1 MIRLQGIS
9 KTFNKGTALE
19 TEALKHTDISIESG
33 QYTVVVGP
41 NGCGKST
48 LLNLIA
54 GNMFPDRGQIFFDN
68 LDVTGLPDYRRSPYV
83 ARLFQNP
90 LHGSAPDLSII
101 ENFRLA
107 ALRTG
112 RKSLRIGITA
122 GFRRSA
128 AELISRLGMGLESRL
143 DRPMGTLSGGQRQA
157 LTLLMGTMDE
167 CRILLMDEPTSALDP
182 RSSALIMELA
192 DSVIREKALTALL
205 VTHHL
210 RDSISFGNRLLM
222 MDEGCVVRDFAAQ
235 EKSALK
241 PEDVSGWFNR

>member
-1 MIRLQGIS
+1 MIRLQSIS
-9 KTFNKGTALE
+9 KIFHQGTAIE
-19 TEALKHTDISIESG
+19 TTALKSTSISIENG
-33 QYTVVVGP
+33 QYTVVLGP

-54 GNMFPDRGQIFFDN
+54 GNMSPESGRIFFDN
-68 LDVTGLPDYRRSPYV
+68 LDVTNLPDYRRSPYV

-90 LHGSAPDLSII
+90 LHGTAPDLSII

-122 GFRRSA
+122 GFRKSA
-128 AELISRLGMGLESRL
+128 AELISRLGMGLENRL
-143 DRPMGTLSGGQRQA
+143 DRPMGSLSGGQRQA
-157 LTLLMGTMDE
+157 LTLLMGTMDD

-192 DSVIREKALTALL
+192 DTVIREKALTALL

-210 RDSISFGNRLLM
+210 KDSIRFGDRLIM
-222 MDEGCVVRDFAAQ
+222 MEEGSVVRDIAGK
-235 EKSALK
+235 EKTMLK
-241 PEDVSGWFNR
+241 LEDVSGWFNH

>member
-9 KTFNKGTALE
+9 KTFHKGTPLE
-19 TEALKHTDISIESG
+19 TAAVKTMDLCIEKG

-54 GNMFPDRGQIFFDN
+54 GNMIPDQGHIYFDDQ
-68 LDVTGLPDYRRSPYV
+68 DVSELTDYRRSPYV

-90 LHGSAPDLSII
+90 LHGTAPDLSII

-107 ALRTG
+107 SLRTHS
-112 RKSLRIGITA
+112 KSLRIGITA
-122 GFRRSA
+122 SFRKA
-128 AELISRLGMGLESRL
+128 ARELISRLNMGLENRL

-192 DSVIREKALTALL
+192 DTVIREKALTALL
-205 VTHHL
+205 VTHQL
-210 RDSISFGNRLLM
+210 KDCIRYGKRLLM
-222 MDEGCVVRDFAAQ
+222 MEEGYMARDISGNDKKGLTL
-235 EKSALK
+235 E
-241 PEDVSGWFNR
+241 EISGWFNR